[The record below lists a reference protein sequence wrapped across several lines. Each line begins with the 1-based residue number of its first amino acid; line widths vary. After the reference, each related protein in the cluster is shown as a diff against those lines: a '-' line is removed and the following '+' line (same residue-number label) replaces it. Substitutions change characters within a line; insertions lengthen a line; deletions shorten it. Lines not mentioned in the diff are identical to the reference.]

1 MELRELRYF
10 LAVAQAGTIS
20 AAAEALHVT
29 QPTLSRQMLEL
40 ESRLGKRLFF
50 RGKRKISLTDEG
62 RFLRGRAREI
72 LALVQKTEAAFA
84 GPEASIGGE
93 VFIGGGE
100 TDAMRILARAARRL
114 HERHPQVIFHLFS
127 GNAEGVAERIAR
139 GLVDFGVFIDPADLS
154 EYDVLRLPV
163 RDTWGLLMR
172 RDNPLARKT
181 TIRPADLR
189 GLPLIC
195 SRQGQVGNE
204 IAGWMGGGH
213 ENLHIV
219 ATYNLLYNAALMVEE
234 GLGCALCLDKIVAAH
249 PQGALCF
256 RPLAPRLNV
265 GLAVAWKKSQSF
277 SPAAAAF
284 LACLRQEIAACGE
297 EVPAPD
303 TPDAAPVFSPAFPKQ
318 DF

>member
-29 QPTLSRQMLEL
+29 QPTLSRQLMEL
-40 ESRLGKRLFF
+40 ENRLGKTLFL
-50 RGKRKISLTDEG
+50 RGKRKITLTDEG
-62 RFLRGRAREI
+62 LFLRGRAREI
-72 LALVQKTEAAFA
+72 LALVEKTETAFSE
-84 GPEASIGGE
+84 PEESIGGE

-114 HERHPQVIFHLFS
+114 HERHPNVIFHLFS
-127 GNAEGVAERIAR
+127 GNAEAVAERIAR

-172 RDNPLARKT
+172 RDSPLARKT
-181 TIRPADLR
+181 AICPADLFE
-189 GLPLIC
+189 LPLIC
-195 SRQGQVGNE
+195 SRQAQVDND
-204 IAGWMGGGH
+204 IAGWMGSGH
-213 ENLHIV
+213 ENLHII

-234 GLGCALCLDKIVAAH
+234 GLGYALCLDKIVTAH
-249 PQGALCF
+249 PQGNLCF
-256 RPLAPRLNV
+256 RPLAPRLAV
-265 GLAVAWKKSQSF
+265 GLAVAWKKSQTF

-284 LACLRQEIAACGE
+284 LACLREEIASFREQPG
-297 EVPAPD
+297 PAAGD
-303 TPDAAPVFSPAFPKQ
+303 AFPQ
-318 DF
+318 TT